1 MIILFAYMFIIYCFL
16 CKNYQKYAI
25 FLYKFCIIIIVKMNI
40 STKNILKMVEIRSRT
55 PLSIRQAGKK
65 LTIIMD
71 GPKKALLII
80 ESRRLR
86 EWTE

>member
-1 MIILFAYMFIIYCFL
+1 
-16 CKNYQKYAI
+16 
-25 FLYKFCIIIIVKMNI
+25 
-40 STKNILKMVEIRSRT
+40 MVEIRSRT